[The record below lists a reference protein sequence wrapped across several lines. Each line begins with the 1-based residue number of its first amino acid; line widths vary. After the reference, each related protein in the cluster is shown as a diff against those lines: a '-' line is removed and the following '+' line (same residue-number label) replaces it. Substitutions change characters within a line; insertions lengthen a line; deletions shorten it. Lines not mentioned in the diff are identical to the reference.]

1 MPRRSTSSIRAG
13 ARSPARAT
21 RCRRNAAAT
30 TATRTSR
37 PTSPSVE
44 NLEIAIDQL
53 AEILGDGQLNALV
66 NNAGFS
72 PKGPDGKRLGC
83 LDGELAHWQ
92 EVFAINFFAPV
103 FFSRTLAKRLQEGEG
118 SIVNITSIAGHR
130 VHPFAG
136 SAYSTSKAAL
146 WGLTRELAADLA
158 PMGIRV
164 NAVCP
169 GEINTAILSPG
180 TDQLVS
186 RIPMRR
192 LGSPTEVAAVIFYL
206 CSTAG
211 VLRDRRRDPGQRRPG
226 RLLSPTPRTRVVTWQ
241 PLTEQPPP
249 CPIKEPFFSRPAR
262 RPQLGEE
269 RHGGTRPGVRCF
281 IPQA

>member
-1 MPRRSTSSIRAG
+1 MSEHPTVFNTGASRGIGHATAKYFVDQGWRAITSSRD
-13 ARSPARAT
+13 PVPPQ
-21 RCRRNAAAT
+21 CERNDRHRHITVDLAS
-30 TATRTSR
+30 TA
-37 PTSPSVE
+37 
-44 NLEIAIDQL
+44 NLQVAIDRL
-53 AEILGDGQLNALV
+53 SEILGGAQLNALV

-72 PKGPDGKRLGC
+72 PKGPEGKRLGC
-83 LDGELAHWQ
+83 LDGELGHWQ

-103 FFSRTLAKRLQEGEG
+103 FFARTLAKRLQTGEG

-192 LGSPTEVAAVIFYL
+192 LGSPAEVAAVVFYL
-206 CSTAG
+206 CTQASYVTGAEIPVNG
-211 VLRDRRRDPGQRRPG
+211 GQD
-226 RLLSPTPRTRVVTWQ
+226 VY
-241 PLTEQPPP
+241 
-249 CPIKEPFFSRPAR
+249 
-262 RPQLGEE
+262 
-269 RHGGTRPGVRCF
+269 
-281 IPQA
+281 

>member
-1 MPRRSTSSIRAG
+1 MTEQPMPEHPMSAHPTVFITGASRGIGHATARYFVEQGWRAITCSRDKVPPQCG
-13 ARSPARAT
+13 RDDRHEHITADLAR
-21 RCRRNAAAT
+21 
-30 TATRTSR
+30 
-37 PTSPSVE
+37 VE
-44 NLEIAIDQL
+44 NLEMAIDEL
-53 AEILGDGQLNALV
+53 SAILGDGKLNALV

-83 LDGELAHWQ
+83 LDGEVAHWQ

-192 LGSPTEVAAVIFYL
+192 LGSPTEVAAVVFYL
-206 CSTAG
+206 CSAQASYVTGAEIPVNG
-211 VLRDRRRDPGQRRPG
+211 GQD
-226 RLLSPTPRTRVVTWQ
+226 VY
-241 PLTEQPPP
+241 
-249 CPIKEPFFSRPAR
+249 
-262 RPQLGEE
+262 
-269 RHGGTRPGVRCF
+269 
-281 IPQA
+281 